1 MSTCARPNST
11 RSALALGLAVA
22 FLALACSKKDTV
34 AELVAK
40 TGVVDANRGTQ
51 AKTWKVVDAGATFA
65 VGDALRTGPAANAR
79 VKLVNGAALIV
90 DEVSIVRFAA
100 APEHGERGFRLSMET
115 GSAELETGASR
126 MAFDTTVGRAVLSES
141 SRIRLTANDGGLTLA
156 VLVGSAQLEGEDG
169 TRTLKAGESLSFDI
183 GTAQIIEPDA
193 APIPDA
199 PPPDAAPPP
208 ATLHAE
214 VKGRKVR
221 AQKPNSDE
229 WDFLPQ
235 GPVELEPGTRLQ
247 LPGRTSVRVSDGDE
261 AALIRGKAE
270 VVVGT
275 EAALI
280 DVTGGG
286 SLTIEALSQS
296 LTTKVP
302 GGLVTAKARKGGS
315 SATVSVVKNG
325 TANLRVTKGE
335 LGVESG
341 DTNSLLKI
349 GETAE
354 LNPNGQLVISNQAP
368 SVTDLTIRAGETAIL
383 HDRRGRTAV
392 RVNFAQS
399 CPGEARVEVSN
410 RLNSFA
416 QSKSIAEGTGSARVW
431 AERGSNYY
439 RILCLVDGVP
449 SGKTAASGHLVV
461 RRDSGMAR
469 LPKKAT
475 TNRVE
480 ADGRFYKVLYQNL
493 LPILTFSWK
502 KAPQAPGYKLVLEPN
517 AGARIEVEDTQA
529 NHTFKAGQLREG
541 TYKFWFEPNGSTRK
555 SKIGTLSIQFDNAA
569 PTAYIRS
576 PAHGAR
582 WEGKIRVTGVALE
595 GWSVSIGGAPVP
607 LDKQHRFDTT
617 LVPPAE
623 EQAIAIRLSHPN
635 RGTHYYLRRR
645 GK

>member
-1 MSTCARPNST
+1 VGTAI
-11 RSALALGLAVA
+11 ALVALSS
-22 FLALACSKKDTV
+22 CSKKDSV

-40 TGVVDANRGTQ
+40 AGVVDANRG
-51 AKTWKVVDAGATFA
+51 AEGKAWNAVDAGATF
-65 VGDALRTGPAANAR
+65 VIGDAVRTGPAANAR
-79 VKLVNGAALIV
+79 IKLVNGAALLV
-90 DEVSIVRFAA
+90 AESSIVRFAA

-126 MAFDTTVGRAVLSES
+126 MAFDTTVGRAVLAES
-141 SRIRLTANDGGLTLA
+141 TRIKLTARDGDLTLA

-169 TRTLKAGESLSFDI
+169 TRTINAGESISIDI
-183 GTAQIIEPDA
+183 GSAQLIEPDA

-208 ATLHAE
+208 ATIQAN

-235 GPVELEPGTRLQ
+235 GPVELERGTRLQ

-261 AALIRGKAE
+261 AALVRGKAE
-270 VVVGT
+270 VIVG
-275 EAALI
+275 AADALI
-280 DVTGGG
+280 DATGGG
-286 SLTIEALSQS
+286 SLTIEALSQD
-296 LTTKVP
+296 LTAKVP
-302 GGLVTAKARKGGS
+302 GGLVTARSRKGGS
-315 SATVSVVKNG
+315 AATVAVTKGNG
-325 TANLRVTKGE
+325 ATNLRVTRGE
-335 LGVESG
+335 LGIHSG
-341 DTNSLLKI
+341 DVDSVLKI
-349 GETAE
+349 GETAV
-354 LNPNGQLVISNQAP
+354 LSPNGQLVIANQAP

-399 CPGEARVEVSN
+399 CPGEGRVEVSN

-416 QSKSIAEGTGSARVW
+416 QSKSVAEGSGSTRVW

-439 RILCLVDGVP
+439 RVLCLVDGVP
-449 SGKTAASGHLVV
+449 TAKAAASGHLVV

-475 TNRVE
+475 ANRVE
-480 ADGRFYKVLYQNL
+480 ADGRFYRILYQNL
-493 LPILTFSWK
+493 LPVLTFTWK
-502 KAPQAPGYKLVLEPN
+502 KAPPAPGYKLILEPTS
-517 AGARIEVEDTQA
+517 GDRIEVAGTQA

-541 TYKFWFEPNGSTRK
+541 TYRFWFEPDGSTRK
-555 SKIGTLSIQFDNAA
+555 SKIGTIAIQFDNAA

-595 GWSVSIGGAPVP
+595 GWNVSIGGAPVP

-617 LVPPAE
+617 MVPPAE
-623 EQAIAIRLSHPN
+623 EQAIAIRLSHSS